1 MTRRE
6 WLGAGVLVAAYLVG
20 MLGHLKIARFFV
32 TPRQSEW
39 LDTFHWAD
47 FIPHFGLAFIV
58 VLLIWQSWR
67 AWHGVNRGWTVL
79 VWLVWLL
86 LVVLFDRW
94 LIFNIPSYIH
104 YFFYGALAYGL
115 AWFHDPDRT
124 RLAIGPIVFAV
135 TLMGIAD
142 ETLQYTWT
150 TIAYS
155 NYLDFNDFLLNML
168 SAMGGVW
175 LFYGFSNWPRP
186 GHCDHRRNQLA
197 VSAFVAMGILA
208 AGLLIMAHLGH
219 DHSDPQAALWP
230 IERLASSYGTWTWT
244 PYREQYFVLDPVLG
258 TALIIGLGLIVSI
271 VPVVRA
277 GSRSRADRKSGQGAT
292 LRY

>member
-6 WLGAGVLVAAYLVG
+6 WLGAGVLITAYLIG

-32 TPRQSEW
+32 EQRQSDW
-39 LDTFHWAD
+39 LGSFRWAD
-47 FIPHFGLAFIV
+47 FIPHLGLVTIL
-58 VLLIWQSWR
+58 VLMAWQGWR
-67 AWHGVNRGWTVL
+67 AWHGVNRGWTIL
-79 VWLVWLL
+79 VWLVL
-86 LVVLFDRW
+86 LVLVLLFDRW

-104 YFFYGALAYGL
+104 YLFYGVLAYGL

-150 TIAYS
+150 TTAYS

-168 SAMGGVW
+168 SAIGGVW
-175 LFYGFSNWPRP
+175 LYYGFSDWRQSKQHDQQRN
-186 GHCDHRRNQLA
+186 RRAVTGFLA
-197 VSAFVAMGILA
+197 TGILA
-208 AGLLIMAHLGH
+208 AGLLSVAHLWH
-219 DHSDPQAALWP
+219 DRSDPQAALWP
-230 IERLASSYGTWTWT
+230 IERKPSSYGHWLTT
-244 PYREQYFVLDPVLG
+244 PYRERYYVLDPVSG

-271 VPVVRA
+271 LPVVRTR
-277 GSRSRADRKSGQGAT
+277 GRN
-292 LRY
+292 